1 MHMGD
6 ALISPAVGLSFHAV
20 SALCVAWSARR
31 LGRDERREAKL
42 PLMGVLAAFVFA
54 AQMIN
59 FSIPGTGSSGH
70 LGGGLMLAVL
80 LGAPAAFIAMT
91 AILMIQCLVFMDGG
105 LLALG
110 CNIFNLAFWPCV
122 IGSRVFQSIHGK
134 WNTRTGLL
142 AASIAAAILSLEPG
156 ALSVVIQTV
165 ASGRSELPF
174 GVFSAF
180 MLGIHLPIA
189 IVEGLVTASVI
200 GYVWA
205 LRPGTQAESEAH
217 GREGLR
223 AWRPALA
230 GLAIAA
236 LLVGGMLSWFAS
248 ARPDGLEWSAEKVSG
263 SAELPEQPGRIR
275 NALARIQEWTAL
287 LPDYSPRKAD
297 DGAEAGGGEETE
309 KWPAPDGGTTLAG
322 ITGVF
327 LTAIV
332 VLIAAGSAICIFRID
347 RARQNR

>member
-6 ALISPAVGLSFHAV
+6 ALISPAIGLSFHAI
-20 SALCVAWSARR
+20 SAAGIAWAVRQ
-31 LGRDERREAKL
+31 LGREERREEKL

-70 LGGGLMLAVL
+70 LGGGLLLAVL

-122 IGSRVFQSIHGK
+122 VGSRVFQTIYAR
-134 WNTRTGLL
+134 WNSRTGLL
-142 AASIAAAILSLEPG
+142 VASIAAAIFSLEPG
-156 ALSVVIQTV
+156 ALSVAIQTV

-174 GVFSAF
+174 GLFSAF

-189 IVEGLVTASVI
+189 IIEGFVTATVI

-205 LRPGTQAESEAH
+205 LRPGTQEESSVH
-217 GREGLR
+217 GRAGLR
-223 AWRPALA
+223 AWRPVLA

-236 LLVGGMLSWFAS
+236 LLVGGVLSWFAS
-248 ARPDGLEWSAEKVSG
+248 ASPDGLEWSAEKVYG
-263 SAELPEQPGRIR
+263 SAELPEKPSHIQS
-275 NALARIQEWTAL
+275 ALTRIQAWTAV
-287 LPDYSPRKAD
+287 LPDYAPKKALGKGD
-297 DGAEAGGGEETE
+297 ALGEAETE
-309 KWPAPDGGTTLAG
+309 SWPAPDHGTTLAG
-322 ITGVF
+322 VAGSL
-327 LTAIV
+327 LTAFVI
-332 VLIAAGSAICIFRID
+332 LIFVGTATRIFSRRD
-347 RARQNR
+347 ANT